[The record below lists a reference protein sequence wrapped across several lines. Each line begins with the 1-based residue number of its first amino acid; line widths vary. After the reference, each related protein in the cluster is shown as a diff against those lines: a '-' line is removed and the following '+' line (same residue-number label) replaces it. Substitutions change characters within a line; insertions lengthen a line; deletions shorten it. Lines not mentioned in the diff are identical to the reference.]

1 MVSSEEI
8 RRRLEAKRRGE
19 TFSEVKKT
27 APSASSKTCPECQ
40 TSNPES
46 AKFCVGCGAPL
57 AKEVTPTTSSEASP
71 SSPSEASP
79 SSPSEVTPATSSGET
94 PTVTPTSPPSD
105 DYKKC
110 PSCGQKNKLNAKFCI
125 ICGHKF
131 ENESATGKPLESLV
145 DVVEEEKEVSVTENK
160 TIVPPTD
167 EATQEPVTEP
177 ELVTVQEPSE
187 TLDTEIETSEA
198 ETPEKSVIPEVKVP
212 EQFKSDNVQSVDE
225 ITPAEGAEVQSKEEP
240 VPAEEIPEVHQK
252 PVNTDEVQKTAE
264 SAAPAE
270 DPVARIKEAKELL
283 DMGAIT
289 QEEFDKIKNKYL
301 DLI

>member
-27 APSASSKTCPECQ
+27 PTSSSASKTCPECQ

-57 AKEVTPTTSSEASP
+57 AREETQTTSNTVIPTA
-71 SSPSEASP
+71 
-79 SSPSEVTPATSSGET
+79 PSEVTPATSSGET
-94 PTVTPTSPPSD
+94 PTVTATSTAD
-105 DYKKC
+105 DFKQC
-110 PSCGQKNKLNAKFCI
+110 PSCGQKNKPDAKFCI

-131 ENESATGKPLESLV
+131 EKESDFEKESATEKPLKPLV
-145 DVVEEEKEVSVTENK
+145 EVVEEEKEVPLAETK
-160 TIVPPTD
+160 PIVSPSED
-167 EATQEPVTEP
+167 EADLQEPVTE
-177 ELVTVQEPSE
+177 QEPVE
-187 TLDTEIETSEA
+187 TPET

-212 EQFKSDNVQSVDE
+212 EQFKSNNVQPEEE
-225 ITPAEGAEVQSKEEP
+225 IVPVESTEVQSKEE
-240 VPAEEIPEVHQK
+240 
-252 PVNTDEVQKTAE
+252 T
-264 SAAPAE
+264 APAE
-270 DPVARIKEAKELL
+270 DPVIRIKKAKELL
-283 DMGAIT
+283 DIGAIT

>member
-27 APSASSKTCPECQ
+27 PPSSSASKTCPECQ

-57 AKEVTPTTSSEASP
+57 AREETPTTSNEVIPSP
-71 SSPSEASP
+71 
-79 SSPSEVTPATSSGET
+79 PSEVTSPASSEET
-94 PTVTPTSPPSD
+94 PTPTPTLTAED
-105 DYKKC
+105 FKQC
-110 PSCGQKNKLNAKFCI
+110 PSCGQKNKPDAKFCI

-131 ENESATGKPLESLV
+131 ENETDFENESTEKPLEPLV
-145 DVVEEEKEVSVTENK
+145 EVVEEEKEAPVAETKPIVSPSEN
-160 TIVPPTD
+160 
-167 EATQEPVTEP
+167 EADLQEPVTEP
-177 ELVTVQEPSE
+177 EPVE
-187 TLDTEIETSEA
+187 TPET

-212 EQFKSDNVQSVDE
+212 EQFKSNNVQPEKE
-225 ITPAEGAEVQSKEEP
+225 ISPAESAEVQSQEE
-240 VPAEEIPEVHQK
+240 
-252 PVNTDEVQKTAE
+252 T
-264 SAAPAE
+264 APAE
-270 DPVARIKEAKELL
+270 DPVIRIKKAKELL
-283 DMGAIT
+283 DIGAIT

>member
-27 APSASSKTCPECQ
+27 PPSSAASKTCPECQ

-57 AKEVTPTTSSEASP
+57 AREETPTSSEV
-71 SSPSEASP
+71 SP

-94 PTVTPTSPPSD
+94 PTVTPTSTVD
-105 DYKKC
+105 DYKQC
-110 PSCGQKNKLNAKFCI
+110 PSCGQKNKPDAKFCI

-131 ENESATGKPLESLV
+131 EKESDFEKESATEKPLEPLV
-145 DVVEEEKEVSVTENK
+145 EVVEEEKEVPVAETKPN
-160 TIVPPTD
+160 VPPSED
-167 EATQEPVTEP
+167 EADLQEPVTE
-177 ELVTVQEPSE
+177 QEPAE
-187 TLDTEIETSEA
+187 TPES

-212 EQFKSDNVQSVDE
+212 EQFKSNNVQPEEE
-225 ITPAEGAEVQSKEEP
+225 IAPAESAEVQSKEE
-240 VPAEEIPEVHQK
+240 
-252 PVNTDEVQKTAE
+252 T
-264 SAAPAE
+264 APAE
-270 DPVARIKEAKELL
+270 DPVIRIKKAKELL
-283 DMGAIT
+283 DIGAIT

>member
-57 AKEVTPTTSSEASP
+57 AKEVTPTTSSEASL
-71 SSPSEASP
+71 
-79 SSPSEVTPATSSGET
+79 SSPSEVTPATSNGET
-94 PTVTPTSPPSD
+94 TTVTPTITPSD
-105 DYKKC
+105 DFKQC
-110 PSCGQKNKLNAKFCI
+110 PSCGQKNKPNAKFCI

-131 ENESATGKPLESLV
+131 ENESTTGKPLESLV
-145 DVVEEEKEVSVTENK
+145 DVVEEEKEVSVTETK
-160 TIVPPTD
+160 TIMPPQD
-167 EATQEPVTEP
+167 EATSQEPVTEP

-187 TLDTEIETSEA
+187 TLDTEIETSKT
-198 ETPEKSVIPEVKVP
+198 ETPEKSLIPEVKVP
-212 EQFKSDNVQSVDE
+212 EQFKSNNVQSVDE
-225 ITPAEGAEVQSKEEP
+225 ITPAEVAEVQSKKEDVP
-240 VPAEEIPEVHQK
+240 VEEIPEVHQK
-252 PVNTDEVQKTAE
+252 PVKTDEVQKTAE
-264 SAAPAE
+264 STSPAE
-270 DPVARIKEAKELL
+270 DPVARIKKAKELL
-283 DMGAIT
+283 DLGAIT